1 MRECPACERCYA
13 DEVQN
18 CPHDN
23 ERLNFGF
30 AGEPLLKGRY
40 LIEQRIGIGGMGK
53 VYRARHL
60 FLKTE
65 HAIKVILPHN
75 LGDDPELVKRFRQ
88 EAIATAAIRH
98 PNIVAVT
105 DFDVINDEVP
115 FLVMEYVKGR
125 SLDNLITEEG
135 ALPLPKVLELM
146 EAICLGVEAAH
157 GMGVIHRD
165 LKPLNILLQEGVPV
179 RFGLKVLDFGLA
191 KLRRDDMV
199 GSLIL
204 ARTTGVV
211 GSPYYMAPEQWSEE
225 EADIRTDIYAL
236 GVILYQMLSGVVPF
250 KGPSIMSVMK
260 QHLFN
265 APPALPAST
274 RPLPPELQEVVQR
287 ALAKDREHR
296 PATVTEFWR
305 EVSAAA
311 HPELARTQY
320 VPPAKQA
327 PPDLAPPI
335 VLKTEPAFLAPPPVR
350 QENAPTVVENI
361 AELLVEPED
370 SVQRWENPT
379 VPLVLPAN
387 VPMPVVP
394 PPPVSFVPPPAAKP
408 VPPDLDETLVRATN
422 SLLPGKGGQSTLND
436 MPDVS
441 APNMPVRLTLPIG
454 EKPPVVRV
462 PEAPVI
468 VRLDDSAPPP
478 VPAPSR
484 LGLWVGLGAMALLV
498 IGGLGWGLKSW
509 FGAGR
514 ETDKTPVKISSPM
527 GNNGRTLV
535 LDYYVQ
541 TKEGAKVPENQ
552 PLKVGQS
559 IKLHFLSKDRGYL
572 YILTQLP
579 DKSLQMFLSRNP
591 AEVTK
596 LSSNQLEAGADFAF
610 PGGDQFLTLNAAEGL
625 REVTYV
631 YTIILSPQP
640 LSNYAFLDASDIR
653 SLTAQETS
661 QFQDLQK
668 QAIAQGDI
676 VNVETSA
683 TNKWLRSVSLS
694 AQLGAIAKDSRRLA
708 IFEISLR
715 AQ

>member
-1 MRECPACERCYA
+1 MRECPGCARCYA

-23 ERLNFGF
+23 ERLSFGF

-40 LIEQRIGIGGMGK
+40 LIEQRIGVGGMGK

-274 RPLPPELQEVVQR
+274 RPLPPELQAVVQR

-296 PATVTEFWR
+296 PANVTEFWR

-335 VLKTEPAFLAPPPVR
+335 EPPVR

-370 SVQRWENPT
+370 SAPQRWENPT
-379 VPLVLPAN
+379 VPLVMPAN
-387 VPMPVVP
+387 VPMPVAPP
-394 PPPVSFVPPPAAKP
+394 PPPVSFVPPPAVKP
-408 VPPDLDETLVRATN
+408 VPPDLDETLVRATS

-468 VRLDDSAPPP
+468 VRLDEAAPPA
-478 VPAPSR
+478 PAPSR
-484 LGLWVGLGAMALLV
+484 LGLWAGLGAVALLV

-509 FGAGR
+509 SGAGR
-514 ETDKTPVKISSPM
+514 ETDKTPVKISLPM
-527 GNNGRTLV
+527 SDQGRSLM
-535 LDYYVQ
+535 LDYYIQ
-541 TKEGAKVPENQ
+541 TKEGAKLPETQ
-552 PLKVGQS
+552 PLKAGQQV
-559 IKLHFLSKDRGYL
+559 KLHFLARERSYIYL
-572 YILTQLP
+572 LAHQADNSLETYLTQ
-579 DKSLQMFLSRNP
+579 NP
-591 AEVTK
+591 AAGTK
-596 LSSNQLEAGADFAF
+596 ITSNKIEAGADFAF
-610 PGGDQFLTLNAAEGL
+610 PGEDIYIVLNPVAGQK
-625 REVTYV
+625 EVV
-631 YTIILSPQP
+631 YTYTVLISPQP
-640 LSNYAFLDASDIR
+640 LTQYDFLNTAEIR
-653 SLTAQETS
+653 SLTETEVG
-661 QFQDLQK
+661 QLDNLRR
-668 QAIAQGDI
+668 QATAQGD
-676 VNVETSA
+676 VVSVETSA
-683 TNKWLRSVSLS
+683 TNKWLRNVSLP
-694 AQLGAIAKDSRRLA
+694 AQLGSDKKDPRRIV

-715 AQ
+715 VQ